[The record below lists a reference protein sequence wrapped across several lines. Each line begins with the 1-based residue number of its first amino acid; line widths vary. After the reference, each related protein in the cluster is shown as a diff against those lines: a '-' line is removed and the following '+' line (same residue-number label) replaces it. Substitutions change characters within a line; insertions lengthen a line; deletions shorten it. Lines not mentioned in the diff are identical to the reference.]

1 MLGRSV
7 KSEAVLA
14 RYGLEQSSMA
24 VIAADRQPEFP
35 DWRVMISDGV
45 APIYLNVR
53 MAAVLEADL
62 RRVRETRLADRVAAA
77 VKTAKR
83 QMLPKA

>member
-1 MLGRSV
+1 
-7 KSEAVLA
+7 
-14 RYGLEQSSMA
+14 
-24 VIAADRQPEFP
+24 
-35 DWRVMISDGV
+35 MISDGV